1 MSIVKCKDCELM
13 FDSDFDEGSFSD
25 EGEYLC
31 DKCSEKEDEYN

>member
-1 MSIVKCKDCELM
+1 M

-31 DKCSEKEDEYN
+31 DKCSDKEDEYN